1 MPALCILTVCFTQNN
16 ESAFRRHDV
25 VYEHTK
31 VKVCKQS
38 TLWKHYQKALKSS
51 ETVVASERST
61 IV

>member
-38 TLWKHYQKALKSS
+38 VYVMETLSKSL
-51 ETVVASERST
+51 E
-61 IV
+61 IQ